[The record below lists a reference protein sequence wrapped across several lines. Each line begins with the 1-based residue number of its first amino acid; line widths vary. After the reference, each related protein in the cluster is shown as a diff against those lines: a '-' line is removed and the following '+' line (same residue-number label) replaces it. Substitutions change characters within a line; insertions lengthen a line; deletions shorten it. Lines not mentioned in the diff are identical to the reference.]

1 MLGAAAC
8 LLALSLADPGAT
20 LRIYDVGQGM
30 SELPR
35 LVPGQTPNLDKL
47 IPRIDLGNGGFEGFT
62 EQFYAEVLADFSA
75 KEEGNY
81 QFRLTS
87 DDGAI
92 LEINGQKVADN
103 DGVHPFQPKEGTIR
117 LPAGSHKLVIRYF
130 ENTGQEGLRAEWR
143 REGGEYQVLD
153 GSVLSVPSNLTRVIS
168 PGPKRI
174 FLPGGRQRPGTGLPL
189 DRVHPGWRVE
199 TIRPEGWEPKVGALA
214 WRKDG
219 KLLVG
224 TFTPNQSGSLDPNV
238 RDGEVWLLSGVLSGN
253 RSRITRKK
261 FADGL
266 QEPLGMAV
274 VGDRIFVS
282 TRTAVLELIDRNKD
296 DQADEQ
302 KVVGS
307 GWTSDNYHHFTFG
320 LAAKDGWLYG
330 ALSTSIT
337 FDAPGINGP
346 NPLFRGSAFRIDPDR
361 YDPRMPMANIQFL
374 TSGHRTPNGV
384 SEGPSG
390 LILVGENQGSW
401 QPSNKLNV
409 IEAGGFY
416 GHFNNTTFTN
426 AAYPAGGKP
435 GLFDTN
441 PFTPPA
447 LYLPQ
452 GEIANSPG
460 QALTIKKGPFAG
472 QILITDVKY
481 GGLRR
486 AWLEEVDGQ
495 WQGGVVASSQGFE
508 SGTNRIIEAPDGSL
522 IIGGIGATETWAWTN
537 PATGKWT
544 TFGLQRLVPT
554 GKTVFEIKKISSW
567 ENGFLVEFTEP
578 VDAAKARDLNRYA
591 VSQHRY
597 EPTVEYG
604 GPKVDRE
611 VLRVESVRIFDGGK
625 TVSLAVPGLKNGR
638 VVHFGFDLPS
648 AKGQDLWA
656 GEAWYTLNKI
666 RSVAPSMTV
675 RSRMSRSV
683 VVWGRTVEEA
693 KAMNSAVDFIGGGGS
708 AGLDALPESRRL
720 DPETAHLVVLPRLD
734 ERMLTQ
740 VGKAELMSYVEA
752 GGGLV
757 VVAPENLPEG
767 SPWLKRLLGVKVA
780 EARPRRQVEAVA
792 LTRAHPSTTLLPS
805 PWMRVE
811 DSPRVTLEEGEVL
824 VESPEG
830 PLVWQKS
837 HGKGR
842 VWVSLAGSNGSWDD
856 PILAQLIQGGGI
868 WAEGD
873 LPWLQATPLPL
884 AAWNAQGDWRE
895 TDGVME
901 TPTGRDWKLNL
912 LTKEE
917 FGSCVLR
924 LEYRVPPGGNS
935 GVYLMGRYEIQI
947 LDSFG
952 VANKDLKA
960 FMAGSI
966 YERWKDEK
974 GYEGRPPLVNASKRP
989 GEWNTLEILFQA
1001 PQFLGDKKVQN
1012 ARFLEVRLNGVLVQ
1026 KNEEVTGPTRAS
1038 WFEDEKRTGPL
1049 MLQGDHGP
1057 IAYRN
1062 VRIVRL

>member
-1 MLGAAAC
+1 
-8 LLALSLADPGAT
+8 
-20 LRIYDVGQGM
+20 V
-30 SELPR
+30 
-35 LVPGQTPNLDKL
+35 DKL
-47 IPRIDLGNGGFEGFT
+47 VSRIDFGVGGFEGFS
-62 EQFYAEVLADFSA
+62 EQFYAEVLADFSV
-75 KEEGNY
+75 KEEGTY
-81 QFRLTS
+81 HFRLTS
-87 DDGAI
+87 DDGAA

-103 DGVHPFQPKEGTIR
+103 DGVHPFVPVEGSIR

-130 ENTGQEGLRAEWR
+130 ENTGQEGLRAEWKK
-143 REGGEYQVLD
+143 EGGEYTVLD
-153 GSVLSVPSNLTRVIS
+153 GSVLSVPSNLTRVVS
-168 PGPKRI
+168 PGTKRI

-214 WRKDG
+214 WRRDG

-224 TFTPNQSGSLDPNV
+224 TFTPNQSGTLDPSV
-238 RDGEVWLLSGVLSGN
+238 KDGEVWLLSGVLSGN
-253 RSRITRKK
+253 RSKITRKK
-261 FADGL
+261 FAEGL

-274 VGDRIFVS
+274 IGDRIFVS
-282 TRTAVLELIDRNKD
+282 TRTAIVELIDKDKD
-296 DQADEQ
+296 DRVDEQ
-302 KVVGS
+302 RIVGS
-307 GWTSDNYHHFTFG
+307 GWISDNYHHFTFG

-346 NPLFRGSAFRIDPDR
+346 NPVFRGSAFRIDPDR
-361 YDPRMPMANIQFL
+361 YDPRKPLANIQFL

-384 SEGPSG
+384 SEGPNG

-409 IEAGGFY
+409 IQPGGFY
-416 GHFNNTTFTN
+416 GHFNNTSFKN
-426 AAYPAGGKP
+426 AAYPEGGKA
-435 GLFDTN
+435 GLFDSN
-441 PFTPPA
+441 PFTPPG

-452 GEIANSPG
+452 GEVANSPG
-460 QALTIKKGPFAG
+460 QALAIKKGPFAG

-486 AWLEEVDGQ
+486 GWLEQVDGQ

-522 IIGGIGATETWAWTN
+522 IIGGIGATETWAWTD

-554 GKTVFEIKKISSW
+554 GKTAFEIKKISAQ
-567 ENGFLVEFTEP
+567 EDGFRVEFTEP
-578 VDAAKARDLNRYA
+578 LDSALARDLTRYA

-604 GPKVDRE
+604 GPKIDRE
-611 VLRVESVRIFDGGK
+611 VLKVETVQILDGGRS
-625 TVSLAVPGLKNGR
+625 VSLTVRGLKNGR
-638 VVHFGFDLPS
+638 IVHLGFDVLS
-648 AKGQDLWA
+648 SKKESLWA
-656 GEAWYTLNKI
+656 GEAWYTLNRIPIQGGGVSISGGLMK
-666 RSVAPSMTV
+666 
-675 RSRMSRSV
+675 SV
-683 VVWGRTVEEA
+683 VVWGRTASEA
-693 KAMNSAVDFIGGGGS
+693 QAASRAVGS
-708 AGLDALPESRRL
+708 VGDSGSVSHGALPSSRRL
-720 DPETAHLVVLPRLD
+720 DPESTHVVVLPNFD
-734 ERMLTQ
+734 ERMLSQ
-740 VGKAELMSYVEA
+740 AGKLALTSYVEA

-757 VVAPENLPEG
+757 IIAPLKLAGG
-767 SPWLKRLLGVKVA
+767 SPWLKHLLGVKDAVDRPKRLI
-780 EARPRRQVEAVA
+780 EAAPLARS
-792 LTRAHPSTTLLPS
+792 HPSTSHLPS

-811 DSPRVTLEEGEVL
+811 NSPQVTLAEGDVL
-824 VESPEG
+824 VGSAEG
-830 PLVWQKS
+830 PLVWQKR

-842 VWVSLAGSNGSWDD
+842 VWVSLTGADWSWDD
-856 PILAQLIQGGGI
+856 PLLAQLVRGGST

-873 LPWLQATPLPL
+873 LLWLRGTRLPL

-917 FGSCVLR
+917 FGSCLLR
-924 LEYRVPPGGNS
+924 LDYKVPPGGNS

-952 VANKDLKA
+952 VLNKDLKA
-960 FMAGSI
+960 YMAGAI
-966 YERWKDEK
+966 YERWKDDK
-974 GYEGRPPLVNASKRP
+974 GYEGRAPLVNASRPP
-989 GEWNTLEILFQA
+989 GEWNTLEISFQA
-1001 PQFLGDKKVQN
+1001 PHFAGDRKIRN
-1012 ARFLEVRLNGVLVQ
+1012 AVFREVLLNGVVVQ

-1038 WFEDEKRTGPL
+1038 WFEDEKPTGPL

-1062 VRIVRL
+1062 VRIIRQ